1 MNLAQQI
8 QRSRLDKVPFD
19 AEAIEN
25 AVREWFS
32 THSNNKVWFHIRCA
46 DISKGYDSQKMSIPQ
61 HWERHLWEWGKENGF
76 QVSECRGE
84 IALEL

>member
-8 QRSRLDKVPFD
+8 QRSRLDKVPLD

-32 THSNNKVWFHIRCA
+32 THSNNKVWFHIRHA
-46 DISKGYDSQKMSIPQ
+46 DILKGYDSQK
-61 HWERHLWEWGKENGF
+61 
-76 QVSECRGE
+76 
-84 IALEL
+84 